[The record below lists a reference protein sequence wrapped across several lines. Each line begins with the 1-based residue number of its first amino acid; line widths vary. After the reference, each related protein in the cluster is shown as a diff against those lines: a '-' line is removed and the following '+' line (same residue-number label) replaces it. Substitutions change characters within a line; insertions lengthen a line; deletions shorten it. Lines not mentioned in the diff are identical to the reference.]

1 LAGARPRRL
10 ALSGRDALTAGE
22 LRVVDLARQG
32 MTNKQIAQALFV
44 TQRTVEMHLTSAYQK
59 LEISSRDQL
68 ASALGED

>member
-44 TQRTVEMHLTSAYQK
+44 TQRTVEMHLTNAYQK

-68 ASALGED
+68 ASALRED